1 MAVNESV
8 SMNKMTNFAL
18 PSPKRHRKY
27 EEKGGIH
34 DEVLFVIKLFF
45 VLLCSRCNGQK
56 NEDMHWKGPLFWKGA
71 RPLVTLL
78 TFCQLVD
85 LSDFATQL

>member
-34 DEVLFVIKLFF
+34 DEVPYVIISVF
-45 VLLCSRCNGQK
+45 VLLLSSRDEQ
-56 NEDMHWKGPLFWKGA
+56 
-71 RPLVTLL
+71 
-78 TFCQLVD
+78 
-85 LSDFATQL
+85 